1 MSYHIVSIDSANCSL
16 TCRDGQLVCRVTG
29 EPERKL
35 PLEDVASIIITSW
48 SAQIHSELFLQA
60 AKHGVALIIC
70 EAFKP
75 VSLVLPANR
84 STDTLLSRALLTL
97 PEKTI
102 ARLWQRTID
111 AKCANQLALAEQLA
125 PADPRLAAFRAT
137 AKGRKPHKE
146 AVCAKAFWQIFGTVT
161 SMPGR
166 DALPRVPDL
175 PATALDP
182 TAAGPIPHI
191 HQEDVRAGQQPGPP
205 LGRDALPRVPNLSP
219 SASDTM
225 RAPDNGGGVPSSA
238 PMPPEGG
245 STRPRGPTGEDF
257 TRTRDGGGLN
267 DLLNYGYA
275 VLLST
280 VLQKLFGVGLDPTW
294 GISHAPRER
303 ATPLA
308 YDLMEPF
315 RPCVDWRVF
324 QWVKQHPDPK
334 EWTVTKEYRRW
345 VTGFPLE
352 RVDYLHFTLEIQGV
366 IEGVVRGFRR
376 AVLEH
381 NGKFYK
387 PWRRDG
393 EWEIEDSG

>member
-1 MSYHIVSIDSANCSL
+1 MSYHIVSIDAANCSL
-16 TCRDGQLVCRVTG
+16 SCRDGQLTCKSAEG
-29 EPERKL
+29 EKKL

-102 ARLWQRTID
+102 TRLWQRTID

-125 PADPRLAAFRAT
+125 PDDSRLAAFRAT
-137 AKGRKPHKE
+137 AQGRKPHKE
-146 AVCAKAFWQIFGTVT
+146 AICAKAFWQIFGTVT
-161 SMPGR
+161 AASGR
-166 DALPRVPDL
+166 DALP
-175 PATALDP
+175 
-182 TAAGPIPHI
+182 H
-191 HQEDVRAGQQPGPP
+191 
-205 LGRDALPRVPNLSP
+205 VPNLSP

-225 RAPDNGGGVPSSA
+225 RAPDHVGGVPSPA

-245 STRPRGPTGEDF
+245 PAAQRGPTGDNF
-257 TRTRDGGGLN
+257 TRTREGGGLN

-315 RPCVDWRVF
+315 RPCVDWRVC
-324 QWVKQHPDPK
+324 QWVKQHPEPK
-334 EWTVTKEYRRW
+334 DWTVTKEYRRW

-352 RVDYLHFTLEIQGV
+352 RVEYMNFTLEIQGV

-393 EWEIEDSG
+393 DWEVEDSG